1 VPWSAKPAR
10 HLAKQALARQGTG
23 QERARDS
30 TGSKGQPGRHAA
42 ANQYGRDFTKGIV
55 MSIQSK
61 VLAAAGVLTLACGLS
76 GIGTLSASAATPQC
90 GGGCIEVY
98 SAKYATATSLGWVET
113 VFLGIPLQGV
123 PTEVRPASGSNPAE
137 DLIVPTGKPVTVD
150 TFYAE
155 GMVSAAVDA
164 HYGGD
169 PAVQI
174 EYAPYGKPTGLCTA
188 VAVTAFQDE
197 GLSLQPCSAP
207 GTTVW
212 IIDIGD
218 SLATAMQ
225 VPSHFPIVNGSDT
238 DFVHPFAMTILGN
251 PASHLFTP
259 IIMQHLIGNPGNV
272 PANQLWGSAFGPV
285 S

>member
-1 VPWSAKPAR
+1 
-10 HLAKQALARQGTG
+10 
-23 QERARDS
+23 
-30 TGSKGQPGRHAA
+30 
-42 ANQYGRDFTKGIV
+42 
-55 MSIQSK
+55 MSIKSK
-61 VLAAAGVLTLACGLS
+61 VLAAAGVLTLAGGLS
-76 GIGTLSASAATPQC
+76 GVGTLSASAATPQC
-90 GGGCIEVY
+90 GSGCVEVY

-113 VFLGIPLQGV
+113 VFLGIPVQGV

-137 DLIVPTGKPVTVD
+137 DLIIPTGAPVLVSQ
-150 TFYAE
+150 FYAE

-164 HYGGD
+164 HYGSE

-188 VAVTAFQDE
+188 VAITAYQNE

-212 IIDIGD
+212 IIDVND
-218 SLATAMQ
+218 SPATASQ
-225 VPSHFPIVNGSDT
+225 TPSHFPIVNGSDT

-251 PASHLFTP
+251 PAHRPFTP
-259 IIMQHLIGNPGNV
+259 IIMQHLTGNPSSV